1 MLLME
6 GKEEAGA
13 EEAKGRERKII
24 FAAGK
29 SSLLRNEIRGNCK
42 TLKLDKT

>member
-13 EEAKGRERKII
+13 REAKSREHKII

-29 SSLLRNEIRGNCK
+29 SSLLRNNIRGNCK
-42 TLKLDKT
+42 TLKFDKT